1 MKDCGA
7 DGCAW
12 KNLFDANY
20 EDPNQPFRGTLQGLG
35 CFDGFYIDWV
45 IENNL
50 VITDHWHGISLY
62 GAVNCRIVNNT
73 VVDSNDVSP
82 GPPWIMVNPHKDG
95 TPSQGCLIR
104 NNIAATI
111 TVTGDTIADHNLLLT
126 DAAAL
131 FVDPAHFDFHLRP
144 DAIEA
149 IDTGSSLLAPIV
161 DLDGITRPRGSA
173 VDLGCYEH

>member
-1 MKDCGA
+1 MKVCGA

-50 VITDHWHGISLY
+50 VVTDHWHGISLC

-73 VVDSNDVSP
+73 VVDANDVSP
-82 GPPWIMVNPHKDG
+82 GPPGFWSILTK
-95 TPSQGCLIR
+95 
-104 NNIAATI
+104 
-111 TVTGDTIADHNLLLT
+111 TVL
-126 DAAAL
+126 
-131 FVDPAHFDFHLRP
+131 PA
-144 DAIEA
+144 
-149 IDTGSSLLAPIV
+149 
-161 DLDGITRPRGSA
+161 
-173 VDLGCYEH
+173 